1 MADVVVGIQ
10 WGDEGKGKIVD
21 KIAKDY
27 AFVVRYQ
34 GGHNAG
40 HTIVHE
46 GIKHSLHLM
55 PSGVLYPQCKNIIS
69 SGVVISVKD
78 LCEEM
83 AQFKN
88 LEGRLFV
95 SDRAHVI
102 LPYHVEKDAFKEKSQ
117 NIGTTKKGIGPCYED
132 KMARSGL
139 RMGDLLDEKILE
151 EKLNAHFKA
160 IEPFKAIYGLSE
172 NYEQD
177 LREYF
182 KVYAPKIRPFI
193 TDTTIMLINARQK
206 GEKILLE
213 GAQGTLLDIDL
224 GTYPFVTSSS
234 TISASACVS
243 TGLNPKAIDEVIGI
257 TKAYCTRVGNGP
269 FPSEDLT
276 SMGETLR
283 SRGAEFGTTTK
294 RPRRCGWL
302 DLVALKYACAL
313 NGCTQLALMKLDVLD
328 GFDEVK
334 VCVGYE
340 KNGATLEY
348 FPSDLSD
355 CAPIYKSFKGW
366 ERSVGARD
374 LKDLPQNAR
383 DYVRFIEEEVGVKIS
398 LISTSPER
406 DDTII
411 L

>member
-21 KIAKDY
+21 RIAKDY
-27 AFVVRYQ
+27 DFVVRYQ

-40 HTIVHE
+40 HTIVHK
-46 GIKHSLHLM
+46 GVKHSLHLM

-69 SGVVISVKD
+69 SAVVVSIKD
-78 LCEEM
+78 LCEEIN
-83 AQFKN
+83 AFED
-88 LEGRLFV
+88 LENRLFI

-102 LPYHVEKDAFKEKSQ
+102 LPYHAKKDAFKEKSQ

-132 KMARSGL
+132 KMARSGI
-139 RMGDLLDEKILE
+139 RMGDLLDDKILE
-151 EKLNAHFKA
+151 ERLNAHFKA
-160 IEPFKAIYGLSE
+160 IEPFKEAYDLSK
-172 NYEQD
+172 NYEKD

-182 KVYAPKIRPFI
+182 KTYTPKICPFI
-193 TDTTIMLINARQK
+193 KDTTSMLIEANQK

-224 GTYPFVTSSS
+224 GTYPFVTSSN
-234 TISASACVS
+234 TTSASACVS
-243 TGLNPKAIDEVIGI
+243 TGLNPKAINEVIGI
-257 TKAYCTRVGNGP
+257 TKAYSTRVGNGP
-269 FPSEDLT
+269 FPSEDT
-276 SMGETLR
+276 TPMGDHLR
-283 SRGAEFGTTTK
+283 TKGVEFGTTTK

-328 GFDEVK
+328 GIDAIK
-334 VCVGYE
+334 VCVAYE
-340 KNGATLEY
+340 RKGERLEA
-348 FPSDLSD
+348 FPSDLKD
-355 CAPIYKSFKGW
+355 CAPIYQTFKGW
-366 ERSVGARD
+366 EKSAGVRKSDD
-374 LKDLPQNAR
+374 LEPNAR
-383 DYVRFIEEEVGVKIS
+383 EYIRFIEKEVGVKIR

-406 DDTII
+406 EDTIF

>member
-21 KIAKDY
+21 RIAKDY
-27 AFVVRYQ
+27 DFVVRYQ

-40 HTIVHE
+40 HTIVHK
-46 GIKHSLHLM
+46 GVKHSLHLM

-69 SGVVISVKD
+69 SAVVVSVKD
-78 LCEEM
+78 LCEEISV
-83 AQFKN
+83 FED
-88 LEGRLFV
+88 LENRLFV

-102 LPYHVEKDAFKEKSQ
+102 LPYHAKKDAFKEKSQ

-132 KMARSGL
+132 KMARSGI
-139 RMGDLLDEKILE
+139 RMGDLLDDKILE

-160 IEPFKAIYGLSE
+160 IEPFKEAYDLGE
-172 NYEQD
+172 NYEKD

-182 KVYAPKIRPFI
+182 KTYAPKIRPFI
-193 TDTTIMLINARQK
+193 KDTTRMLIEANQK

-224 GTYPFVTSSS
+224 GTYPFVTSSN
-234 TISASACVS
+234 TTSASACVS
-243 TGLNPKAIDEVIGI
+243 TGLNPKAINEVIGI
-257 TKAYCTRVGNGP
+257 TKAYSTRVGNGP
-269 FPSEDLT
+269 FPSEDT
-276 SMGETLR
+276 TPMGDHLR
-283 SRGAEFGTTTK
+283 TKGAEFGTTTK

-328 GFDEVK
+328 GIDAIK
-334 VCVGYE
+334 VCVAYE
-340 KNGATLEY
+340 RKGERLEA
-348 FPSDLSD
+348 FPSDLKD
-355 CAPIYKSFKGW
+355 CVPIYQTFKGW
-366 ERSVGARD
+366 EKSVGVRKLDD
-374 LKDLPQNAR
+374 LEPNAR
-383 DYVRFIEEEVGVKIS
+383 EYIRFIEKEVGVKIG

-406 DDTII
+406 EDTIF

>member
-21 KIAKDY
+21 RIAKDY
-27 AFVVRYQ
+27 DFVVRYQ

-40 HTIVHE
+40 HTIVHK
-46 GIKHSLHLM
+46 GVKHSLHLM

-69 SGVVISVKD
+69 SAVVVSVKD
-78 LCEEM
+78 LCEEIN
-83 AQFKN
+83 AFEN
-88 LEGRLFV
+88 LENRLFV

-102 LPYHVEKDAFKEKSQ
+102 LPYHVQKDAFKEKSQ

-132 KMARSGL
+132 KMARSGI
-139 RMGDLLDEKILE
+139 RMGDLLDDKILE
-151 EKLNAHFKA
+151 EKLKVHFKA
-160 IEPFKAIYGLSE
+160 IEPFKEAYDLNE
-172 NYEQD
+172 AYEKD

-182 KVYAPKIRPFI
+182 KQYTPKIRPFI
-193 TDTTIMLINARQK
+193 KDTTSMLIKANQK

-224 GTYPFVTSSS
+224 GTYPFVTSSN
-234 TISASACVS
+234 TTSASACVS
-243 TGLNPKAIDEVIGI
+243 TGLNPRAINEIIGI

-276 SMGETLR
+276 PMGDHLR
-283 SRGAEFGTTTK
+283 IQGAEFGTTTK

-328 GFDEVK
+328 KINEIK
-334 VCVGYE
+334 VCVAYE
-340 KNGATLEY
+340 RKGEKLKA
-348 FPSDLSD
+348 FPSDLKD
-355 CAPIYKSFKGW
+355 CVPIYQTFKGW
-366 ERSVGARD
+366 EKSAGVRKLED
-374 LKDLPQNAR
+374 LEPNAR
-383 DYVRFIEEEVGVKIS
+383 EYIRFIEEEVGVKIR

-406 DDTII
+406 EDTIF

>member
-21 KIAKDY
+21 RIAKDY
-27 AFVVRYQ
+27 DFVVRYQ

-40 HTIVHE
+40 HTIVHK
-46 GIKHSLHLM
+46 GVKHSLHLM

-69 SGVVISVKD
+69 SAVVVSIKD
-78 LCEEM
+78 LCEEIST
-83 AQFKN
+83 FED
-88 LEGRLFV
+88 LENRLFI

-102 LPYHVEKDAFKEKSQ
+102 LPYHAKKDAFKEQSQ

-132 KMARSGL
+132 KMARSGI
-139 RMGDLLDEKILE
+139 RMGDLLDDKILE

-160 IEPFKAIYGLSE
+160 IEPFKETYDLGE
-172 NYEQD
+172 NYEKD

-182 KVYAPKIRPFI
+182 KTYAPKIRPFI
-193 TDTTIMLINARQK
+193 KDTTSMLIEANQK

-224 GTYPFVTSSS
+224 GTYPFVTSSN
-234 TISASACVS
+234 TTSASACVS
-243 TGLNPKAIDEVIGI
+243 TGLNPKAINEVIGI
-257 TKAYCTRVGNGP
+257 TKAYSTRVGNGP
-269 FPSEDLT
+269 FPSEDAT
-276 SMGETLR
+276 PMGDHLR
-283 SRGAEFGTTTK
+283 TKGAEFGTTTK

-328 GFDEVK
+328 GIDAIK
-334 VCVGYE
+334 VCVAYE
-340 KNGATLEY
+340 RKGERLEA
-348 FPSDLSD
+348 FPSDLKD
-355 CAPIYKSFKGW
+355 CVPVYQTFKGW
-366 ERSVGARD
+366 EKSAGVRELDD
-374 LKDLPQNAR
+374 LEPNAR
-383 DYVRFIEEEVGVKIS
+383 EYIRFIEKEVGVKIR

-406 DDTII
+406 EDTIF

>member
-21 KIAKDY
+21 RIAKDY
-27 AFVVRYQ
+27 DFVVRYQ

-40 HTIVHE
+40 HTIVHK
-46 GIKHSLHLM
+46 GVKHSLHLM

-69 SGVVISVKD
+69 NAVVVSVKD
-78 LCEEM
+78 LCKEISAFED
-83 AQFKN
+83 
-88 LEGRLFV
+88 LENRLFV

-102 LPYHVEKDAFKEKSQ
+102 LPYHAKKDAFKEKSQ

-132 KMARSGL
+132 KMARSGI
-139 RMGDLLDEKILE
+139 RMGDLLDDKILE
-151 EKLNAHFKA
+151 ERLNAHFKA
-160 IEPFKAIYGLSE
+160 IEPFKEAYDLGE
-172 NYEQD
+172 NYEKD

-182 KVYAPKIRPFI
+182 KTYTPKICPFI
-193 TDTTIMLINARQK
+193 KDTTSMLIEANQK

-224 GTYPFVTSSS
+224 GTYPFVTSSN
-234 TISASACVS
+234 TTSASACVS
-243 TGLNPKAIDEVIGI
+243 TGLNPKAINEVIGI
-257 TKAYCTRVGNGP
+257 TKAYSTRVGNGP
-269 FPSEDLT
+269 FPSEDST
-276 SMGETLR
+276 PMGDHLR
-283 SRGAEFGTTTK
+283 TKGAEFGTTTK

-328 GFDEVK
+328 GIDAIK
-334 VCVGYE
+334 VCVAYE
-340 KNGATLEY
+340 RKGERLEA
-348 FPSDLSD
+348 FPSDLKD
-355 CAPIYKSFKGW
+355 CVPIYQTFKGW
-366 ERSVGARD
+366 EKSAGVRKLDD
-374 LKDLPQNAR
+374 LEPNAR
-383 DYVRFIEEEVGVKIS
+383 EYIRFIEKEVGVKIR

-406 DDTII
+406 EDTIF

>member
-21 KIAKDY
+21 RIAKDY
-27 AFVVRYQ
+27 DFVVRYQ

-40 HTIVHE
+40 HTIVHK
-46 GIKHSLHLM
+46 GVKHSLHLM

-69 SGVVISVKD
+69 SAVVVSIKD
-78 LCEEM
+78 LCEEIST
-83 AQFKN
+83 FED
-88 LEGRLFV
+88 LENRLFI

-102 LPYHVEKDAFKEKSQ
+102 LPYHAKKDAFKEKSQ

-132 KMARSGL
+132 KMARSGI
-139 RMGDLLDEKILE
+139 RMGDLLDDKILE

-160 IEPFKAIYGLSE
+160 IEPFKEAYDLGE
-172 NYEQD
+172 DYEKD
-177 LREYF
+177 LRGYF
-182 KVYAPKIRPFI
+182 KTYAKKICPFI
-193 TDTTIMLINARQK
+193 KDTTSMLIEANQK

-224 GTYPFVTSSS
+224 GTYPFVTSSN
-234 TISASACVS
+234 TTSASACVS
-243 TGLNPKAIDEVIGI
+243 TGLNPKAINEVIGI
-257 TKAYCTRVGNGP
+257 TKAYSTRVGNGP
-269 FPSEDLT
+269 FPSEDT
-276 SMGETLR
+276 TPMGDHLR
-283 SRGAEFGTTTK
+283 TKGAEFGTTTK

-328 GFDEVK
+328 GIDAIK
-334 VCVGYE
+334 VCVAYE
-340 KNGATLEY
+340 RKGERLEA
-348 FPSDLSD
+348 FPSDLKD
-355 CAPIYKSFKGW
+355 CVPIYQTFKGW
-366 ERSVGARD
+366 EKSVGVRKLDD
-374 LKDLPQNAR
+374 LEPNAR
-383 DYVRFIEEEVGVKIS
+383 EYVRFIEKEVGVKIG

-406 DDTII
+406 EDTIF

>member
-21 KIAKDY
+21 RIAKDY
-27 AFVVRYQ
+27 DFVVRYQ

-40 HTIVHE
+40 HTIVHK
-46 GIKHSLHLM
+46 GVKHSLHLM

-69 SGVVISVKD
+69 SAVVVSVKD
-78 LCEEM
+78 LCEEINT
-83 AQFKN
+83 FEN
-88 LEGRLFV
+88 LENRLFV

-102 LPYHVEKDAFKEKSQ
+102 LPYHVQKDAFKEKSQ

-132 KMARSGL
+132 KMARSGI
-139 RMGDLLDEKILE
+139 RMGDLLDDKILE
-151 EKLNAHFKA
+151 EKLKVHFKA
-160 IEPFKAIYGLSE
+160 IEPFKEAYGLNE
-172 NYEQD
+172 AYEKD

-182 KVYAPKIRPFI
+182 KQYTPKIRPFI
-193 TDTTIMLINARQK
+193 KDTTSMLIEANQK

-224 GTYPFVTSSS
+224 GTYPFVTSSN
-234 TISASACVS
+234 TTSASACVS
-243 TGLNPKAIDEVIGI
+243 TGLNPKAISEIIGI
-257 TKAYCTRVGNGP
+257 TKAYSTRVGNGP

-276 SMGETLR
+276 PMGDHLR
-283 SRGAEFGTTTK
+283 IKGAEFGTTTK

-328 GFDEVK
+328 KINEIK
-334 VCVGYE
+334 VCVAYE
-340 KNGATLEY
+340 RKGEKLKA
-348 FPSDLSD
+348 FPSDLKD
-355 CAPIYKSFKGW
+355 CVPIYQTFKGW
-366 ERSVGARD
+366 EKSVGVRKLED
-374 LKDLPQNAR
+374 LEPNAR
-383 DYVRFIEEEVGVKIS
+383 EYIRFIEEEVGVKIR

-406 DDTII
+406 EDTIF

>member
-21 KIAKDY
+21 RIAKDY
-27 AFVVRYQ
+27 DFVVRYQ

-40 HTIVHE
+40 HTIVHK
-46 GIKHSLHLM
+46 GVKHSLHLM

-69 SGVVISVKD
+69 SAVVVSIKD
-78 LCEEM
+78 LCEEIST
-83 AQFKN
+83 FED
-88 LEGRLFV
+88 LENRLFI

-102 LPYHVEKDAFKEKSQ
+102 LPYHAKKDAFKEQSQ

-132 KMARSGL
+132 KMARSGI
-139 RMGDLLDEKILE
+139 RMGDLLDDKILE
-151 EKLNAHFKA
+151 ERLNAHFKA
-160 IEPFKAIYGLSE
+160 IEPFKEAYGLGE
-172 NYEQD
+172 NYEKD

-182 KVYAPKIRPFI
+182 KTYAPKIYPFI
-193 TDTTIMLINARQK
+193 KDTTSMLIEANQK

-224 GTYPFVTSSS
+224 GTYPFVTSSN
-234 TISASACVS
+234 TTSASACVS
-243 TGLNPKAIDEVIGI
+243 TGLNPKAINEVIGI

-269 FPSEDLT
+269 FPSEDAT
-276 SMGETLR
+276 PMGDHLR
-283 SRGAEFGTTTK
+283 AKGAEFGTTTK

-328 GFDEVK
+328 GIDAIK
-334 VCVGYE
+334 VCVAYE
-340 KNGATLEY
+340 RKGERLEA
-348 FPSDLSD
+348 FPSDLKD
-355 CAPIYKSFKGW
+355 CVPIYQTFKGW
-366 ERSVGARD
+366 EKSVGVRKLDD
-374 LKDLPQNAR
+374 LEPNAR
-383 DYVRFIEEEVGVKIS
+383 EYIRFIEKEVGVKIR

-406 DDTII
+406 EDTIF

>member
-21 KIAKDY
+21 RIAKDY
-27 AFVVRYQ
+27 DFVVRYQ

-40 HTIVHE
+40 HTIVHK
-46 GIKHSLHLM
+46 GVKHSLHLM

-69 SGVVISVKD
+69 SAVVVSIKD
-78 LCEEM
+78 LCEEIST
-83 AQFKN
+83 FED
-88 LEGRLFV
+88 LENRLFI

-102 LPYHVEKDAFKEKSQ
+102 LPYHAKKDAFKEKSQ

-132 KMARSGL
+132 KMARSGI
-139 RMGDLLDEKILE
+139 RMGDLLDDKILE
-151 EKLNAHFKA
+151 ERLNAHFKA
-160 IEPFKAIYGLSE
+160 IEPFKEAYDLGE
-172 NYEQD
+172 NYEKD

-182 KVYAPKIRPFI
+182 KTYTPKICPFI
-193 TDTTIMLINARQK
+193 KDTTSMLIEANQK

-224 GTYPFVTSSS
+224 GTYPFVTSSN
-234 TISASACVS
+234 TTSASACVS
-243 TGLNPKAIDEVIGI
+243 TGLNPKAISEVIGI
-257 TKAYCTRVGNGP
+257 TKAYSTRVGNGP
-269 FPSEDLT
+269 FPSEDT
-276 SMGETLR
+276 TPMGDHLR
-283 SRGAEFGTTTK
+283 TKGVEFGTTTK

-328 GFDEVK
+328 GIDAIK
-334 VCVGYE
+334 VCVAYE
-340 KNGATLEY
+340 RKGERLEA
-348 FPSDLSD
+348 FPSDLKD
-355 CAPIYKSFKGW
+355 CAPIYQTFKGW
-366 ERSVGARD
+366 EKSAGVRKLDD
-374 LKDLPQNAR
+374 LEPNAR
-383 DYVRFIEEEVGVKIS
+383 EYIRFIEKEVGVKIR

-406 DDTII
+406 EDTIF

>member
-21 KIAKDY
+21 RIAKDY
-27 AFVVRYQ
+27 DFVVRYQ

-40 HTIVHE
+40 HTIVHK
-46 GIKHSLHLM
+46 GVKHSLHLM

-69 SGVVISVKD
+69 SAVVVSIKD
-78 LCEEM
+78 LCEEIST
-83 AQFKN
+83 FED
-88 LEGRLFV
+88 LENRLFI

-102 LPYHVEKDAFKEKSQ
+102 LPYHAKKDAFKEKSQ

-132 KMARSGL
+132 KMARSGI
-139 RMGDLLDEKILE
+139 RMGDLLDDTILE

-160 IEPFKAIYGLSE
+160 IEPFKEAYDLGE
-172 NYEQD
+172 NYEKD
-177 LREYF
+177 LKEYF
-182 KVYAPKIRPFI
+182 KTYAPKIRPFI
-193 TDTTIMLINARQK
+193 KDTTSMLIEANQK

-224 GTYPFVTSSS
+224 GTYPFVTSSN
-234 TISASACVS
+234 TTSASACVS
-243 TGLNPKAIDEVIGI
+243 TGLNPKAINEVIGI
-257 TKAYCTRVGNGP
+257 TKAYSTRVGNGP
-269 FPSEDLT
+269 FPSEDAT
-276 SMGETLR
+276 PMGDHLR
-283 SRGAEFGTTTK
+283 TKGAEFGTTTK

-328 GFDEVK
+328 GIDAIK
-334 VCVGYE
+334 VCVAYE
-340 KNGATLEY
+340 RKGERLEA
-348 FPSDLSD
+348 FPSDLKD
-355 CAPIYKSFKGW
+355 CMPVYQTFKGW
-366 ERSVGARD
+366 EKSVGVRKLDD
-374 LKDLPQNAR
+374 LEPNAR
-383 DYVRFIEEEVGVKIS
+383 EYIRFIEKEVGVKIG

-406 DDTII
+406 EDTIF

>member
-21 KIAKDY
+21 RIAKDY
-27 AFVVRYQ
+27 DFVVRYQ

-40 HTIVHE
+40 HTIVHK
-46 GIKHSLHLM
+46 GVKHSLHLM

-69 SGVVISVKD
+69 SAVVVSIKD
-78 LCEEM
+78 LCEEIG
-83 AQFKN
+83 AFED
-88 LEGRLFV
+88 LENRLFI

-102 LPYHVEKDAFKEKSQ
+102 LPYHAKKDAFKEKSQ

-132 KMARSGL
+132 KMARSGI
-139 RMGDLLDEKILE
+139 RMGDLLDDRILE
-151 EKLNAHFKA
+151 ERLNAHFKA
-160 IEPFKAIYGLSE
+160 IEPFKEAYDLSR
-172 NYEQD
+172 NYEKD

-182 KVYAPKIRPFI
+182 KTYTPKICPFI
-193 TDTTIMLINARQK
+193 KDTTSMLIEANQK

-224 GTYPFVTSSS
+224 GTYPFVTSSN
-234 TISASACVS
+234 TTSASACVS
-243 TGLNPKAIDEVIGI
+243 TGLNPKAINEVIGI

-269 FPSEDLT
+269 FPSEDT
-276 SMGETLR
+276 TPMGDHLR
-283 SRGAEFGTTTK
+283 TKGAEFGTTTK

-328 GFDEVK
+328 GIDAIK
-334 VCVGYE
+334 VCVAYE
-340 KNGATLEY
+340 RKGERLEA
-348 FPSDLSD
+348 FPSDLKD
-355 CAPIYKSFKGW
+355 YTPIYQTFKGW
-366 ERSVGARD
+366 EKSTGVRKLDD
-374 LKDLPQNAR
+374 LEPNAR
-383 DYVRFIEEEVGVKIS
+383 EYIRFIEKEVGVKIR

-406 DDTII
+406 EDTIF

>member
-21 KIAKDY
+21 RIAKDY
-27 AFVVRYQ
+27 DFVVRYQ

-40 HTIVHE
+40 HTIVHK
-46 GIKHSLHLM
+46 GVKHSLHLM

-69 SGVVISVKD
+69 SAVVVSVKD
-78 LCEEM
+78 LCEEIN
-83 AQFKN
+83 AFEN
-88 LEGRLFV
+88 LENRLFV

-102 LPYHVEKDAFKEKSQ
+102 LPYHVQKDAFKEKSQ

-132 KMARSGL
+132 KMARSGI
-139 RMGDLLDEKILE
+139 RMGDLLDDKILE
-151 EKLNAHFKA
+151 EKLKAHFKA
-160 IEPFKAIYGLSE
+160 IEPFKEAYGLNE
-172 NYEQD
+172 AYEKD

-182 KVYAPKIRPFI
+182 KQYTPKIRPFI
-193 TDTTIMLINARQK
+193 KDTTSMLIEANQK

-224 GTYPFVTSSS
+224 GTYPFVTSSN
-234 TISASACVS
+234 TTSASACVS
-243 TGLNPKAIDEVIGI
+243 TGLNPKAIGEIIGI

-276 SMGETLR
+276 PMGDHLR
-283 SRGAEFGTTTK
+283 IQGAEFGTTTK

-328 GFDEVK
+328 KINEIK
-334 VCVGYE
+334 VCMAYE
-340 KNGATLEY
+340 RKGEKLKA
-348 FPSDLSD
+348 FPSDLKD
-355 CAPIYKSFKGW
+355 CVPIYQTFKGW
-366 ERSVGARD
+366 EKSAGVRKLED
-374 LKDLPQNAR
+374 LEPNAR
-383 DYVRFIEEEVGVKIS
+383 EYIRFIEEEVGVKIR

-406 DDTII
+406 EDTIF

>member
-21 KIAKDY
+21 RIAKDY
-27 AFVVRYQ
+27 DFVVRYQ

-40 HTIVHE
+40 HTIVHK
-46 GIKHSLHLM
+46 GVKHSLHLM

-69 SGVVISVKD
+69 SAVVVSVKD
-78 LCEEM
+78 LCEEIN
-83 AQFKN
+83 AFEN
-88 LEGRLFV
+88 LENRLFV

-102 LPYHVEKDAFKEKSQ
+102 LPYHVQKDAFKEKSQ

-132 KMARSGL
+132 KMARSGI
-139 RMGDLLDEKILE
+139 RMGDLLDDKILE
-151 EKLNAHFKA
+151 EKLKVHFKA
-160 IEPFKAIYGLSE
+160 IEPFKEAYDLNE
-172 NYEQD
+172 AYEKD

-182 KVYAPKIRPFI
+182 KQYTPKIRPFI
-193 TDTTIMLINARQK
+193 KDTTSMLIKANQK

-224 GTYPFVTSSS
+224 GTYPFVTSSN
-234 TISASACVS
+234 TTSASACVS
-243 TGLNPKAIDEVIGI
+243 TGLNPKAISEIIGI

-276 SMGETLR
+276 PMGDHLR
-283 SRGAEFGTTTK
+283 IKGAEFGTTTK

-328 GFDEVK
+328 KINEIK
-334 VCVGYE
+334 VCVAYE
-340 KNGATLEY
+340 RKGEKLEA
-348 FPSDLSD
+348 FPSDLKD
-355 CAPIYKSFKGW
+355 CVPIYQTFKGW
-366 ERSVGARD
+366 EKSAGVRKLED
-374 LKDLPQNAR
+374 LEPNAR
-383 DYVRFIEEEVGVKIS
+383 EYIRFIEEEVGVKIR

-406 DDTII
+406 EDTIF

>member
-21 KIAKDY
+21 RIAKDY
-27 AFVVRYQ
+27 DFVVRYQ

-40 HTIVHE
+40 HTIVHK
-46 GIKHSLHLM
+46 GVKHSLHLM
-55 PSGVLYPQCKNIIS
+55 PSGVLYSQCKNIIS
-69 SGVVISVKD
+69 SAVVVSIKD
-78 LCEEM
+78 LCEEIN
-83 AQFKN
+83 AFED
-88 LEGRLFV
+88 LENRLFI

-102 LPYHVEKDAFKEKSQ
+102 LPYHAKKDAFKEKSQ

-132 KMARSGL
+132 KMARSGI
-139 RMGDLLDEKILE
+139 RMGDLLDDKILE
-151 EKLNAHFKA
+151 ERLNAHFKA
-160 IEPFKAIYGLSE
+160 IEPFKEAYDLSR
-172 NYEQD
+172 NYEKD

-182 KVYAPKIRPFI
+182 KTYTPKICPFI
-193 TDTTIMLINARQK
+193 KDTTSMLIEANQK

-224 GTYPFVTSSS
+224 GTYPFVTSSN
-234 TISASACVS
+234 TTSASACVS
-243 TGLNPKAIDEVIGI
+243 TGLNPKAINEVIGI

-269 FPSEDLT
+269 FPSEDT
-276 SMGETLR
+276 TPMGDHLR
-283 SRGAEFGTTTK
+283 TKGAEFGTTTK

-328 GFDEVK
+328 GIDAIK
-334 VCVGYE
+334 VCVAYE
-340 KNGATLEY
+340 RKGERLEA
-348 FPSDLSD
+348 FPSDLKD
-355 CAPIYKSFKGW
+355 CVPIYQTFKGW
-366 ERSVGARD
+366 EKSAGVRKLDD
-374 LKDLPQNAR
+374 LEPNAR
-383 DYVRFIEEEVGVKIS
+383 EYIRFIEKEVGVKIR

-406 DDTII
+406 EDTIF

>member
-21 KIAKDY
+21 RIAKDY
-27 AFVVRYQ
+27 DFVVRYQ

-40 HTIVHE
+40 HTIVHK
-46 GIKHSLHLM
+46 GVKHSLHLM

-69 SGVVISVKD
+69 NAVVVSVKD
-78 LCEEM
+78 LCEEIS
-83 AQFKN
+83 AFED
-88 LEGRLFV
+88 LENRLFV

-102 LPYHVEKDAFKEKSQ
+102 LPYHAKKDAFKEKSQ

-132 KMARSGL
+132 KMARSGI
-139 RMGDLLDEKILE
+139 RMGDLLDDTILE

-160 IEPFKAIYGLSE
+160 IEPFKEAYDLGE
-172 NYEQD
+172 DYEKD

-182 KVYAPKIRPFI
+182 KTYAKKICPFI
-193 TDTTIMLINARQK
+193 KDTTSMLIEANQK
-206 GEKILLE
+206 GGKILLE

-224 GTYPFVTSSS
+224 GTYPFVTSSN
-234 TISASACVS
+234 TTSASACVS
-243 TGLNPKAIDEVIGI
+243 TGLNPKAINEVIGI
-257 TKAYCTRVGNGP
+257 TKAYSTRVGNGP
-269 FPSEDLT
+269 FPSEDT
-276 SMGETLR
+276 TPMGDHLR
-283 SRGAEFGTTTK
+283 TKGAEFGTTTK

-328 GFDEVK
+328 GIDAIK
-334 VCVGYE
+334 VCVAYE
-340 KNGATLEY
+340 RKGERLET
-348 FPSDLSD
+348 FPSDLKD
-355 CAPIYKSFKGW
+355 CMPIYQTFKGW
-366 ERSVGARD
+366 EKSVGVRKLDD
-374 LKDLPQNAR
+374 LEPNAR
-383 DYVRFIEEEVGVKIS
+383 EYIRFIEKEVGVKIG

-406 DDTII
+406 EDTIF

>member
-21 KIAKDY
+21 RIAKDY
-27 AFVVRYQ
+27 DFVVRYQ

-40 HTIVHE
+40 HTIVHK
-46 GIKHSLHLM
+46 GVKHSLHLM

-69 SGVVISVKD
+69 SAVVVSVRD
-78 LCEEM
+78 LCEEINT
-83 AQFKN
+83 FEN
-88 LEGRLFV
+88 LENRLFV

-102 LPYHVEKDAFKEKSQ
+102 LPYHVQKDAFKEKSQ

-132 KMARSGL
+132 KMARSGI
-139 RMGDLLDEKILE
+139 RMGDLLDDKILE
-151 EKLNAHFKA
+151 EKLKVHFKA
-160 IEPFKAIYGLSE
+160 IEPFKEAYDLNE
-172 NYEQD
+172 AYEKD

-182 KVYAPKIRPFI
+182 KQYTPKIRPFI
-193 TDTTIMLINARQK
+193 KDTTSMLIKANQK

-224 GTYPFVTSSS
+224 GTYPFVTSSN
-234 TISASACVS
+234 TTSASACVS
-243 TGLNPKAIDEVIGI
+243 TGLNPKAIGEIIGI

-276 SMGETLR
+276 SMGDHLR
-283 SRGAEFGTTTK
+283 IKGAEFGTTTK

-328 GFDEVK
+328 KINEIK
-334 VCVGYE
+334 VCVAYE
-340 KNGATLEY
+340 RKGEKLEA
-348 FPSDLSD
+348 FPSDLKD
-355 CAPIYKSFKGW
+355 CVPIYQTFKGW
-366 ERSVGARD
+366 EKSASVRKLED
-374 LKDLPQNAR
+374 LEPNAR
-383 DYVRFIEEEVGVKIS
+383 EYIRFIEEEVGVKIR

-406 DDTII
+406 EDTIF

>member
-21 KIAKDY
+21 RIAKDY
-27 AFVVRYQ
+27 DFVVRYQ

-40 HTIVHE
+40 HTIVHK
-46 GIKHSLHLM
+46 GVKHSLHLM

-69 SGVVISVKD
+69 SAVVVSVKD
-78 LCEEM
+78 LCEEIN
-83 AQFKN
+83 AFEN
-88 LEGRLFV
+88 LENRLFV

-102 LPYHVEKDAFKEKSQ
+102 LPYHVQKDAFKEKSQ
-117 NIGTTKKGIGPCYED
+117 NIGTTKRGIGPCYED
-132 KMARSGL
+132 KMARSGI
-139 RMGDLLDEKILE
+139 RMGDLLDDKILE
-151 EKLNAHFKA
+151 EKLKVHFKA
-160 IEPFKAIYGLSE
+160 IEPFKEAYDLNE
-172 NYEQD
+172 AYEKD

-182 KVYAPKIRPFI
+182 KQYTPKIRPFI
-193 TDTTIMLINARQK
+193 KDTTSMLIKANQK

-224 GTYPFVTSSS
+224 GTYPFVTSSN
-234 TISASACVS
+234 TTSASACVS
-243 TGLNPKAIDEVIGI
+243 TGLNPKAISEIIGI

-276 SMGETLR
+276 PMGDHLR
-283 SRGAEFGTTTK
+283 IKGAEFGTTTK

-328 GFDEVK
+328 GIDAIK
-334 VCVGYE
+334 VCVAYE
-340 KNGATLEY
+340 RKGEKLEA
-348 FPSDLSD
+348 FPSDLKD
-355 CAPIYKSFKGW
+355 CVPIYQTFKGW
-366 ERSVGARD
+366 EKSVGVRKLED
-374 LKDLPQNAR
+374 LEPNAR
-383 DYVRFIEEEVGVKIS
+383 EYIRFIEEEVGVKIG

-406 DDTII
+406 EDTIF

>member
-21 KIAKDY
+21 RIAKDY
-27 AFVVRYQ
+27 DFVVRYQ

-40 HTIVHE
+40 HTIVYK
-46 GIKHSLHLM
+46 GVKHSLHLM

-69 SGVVISVKD
+69 SAVVVSVKD
-78 LCEEM
+78 LCEEIST
-83 AQFKN
+83 FED
-88 LEGRLFV
+88 LENRLFI

-102 LPYHVEKDAFKEKSQ
+102 LPYHAKKDAFKEKSQ

-132 KMARSGL
+132 KMARSGI
-139 RMGDLLDEKILE
+139 RMGDLLDDKILE

-160 IEPFKAIYGLSE
+160 IEPFKEAYDLGE
-172 NYEQD
+172 DYEKD
-177 LREYF
+177 LRGYF
-182 KVYAPKIRPFI
+182 KTYAPKIRPFI
-193 TDTTIMLINARQK
+193 KDTTSMLIEANQK

-224 GTYPFVTSSS
+224 GTYPFVTSSN
-234 TISASACVS
+234 TTSASACVS
-243 TGLNPKAIDEVIGI
+243 TGLNPKAINEVIGI
-257 TKAYCTRVGNGP
+257 TKAYSTRVGNGP
-269 FPSEDLT
+269 FPSEDT
-276 SMGETLR
+276 TPMGDHLR
-283 SRGAEFGTTTK
+283 TKGAEFGTTTK

-328 GFDEVK
+328 GIDAIK
-334 VCVGYE
+334 VCVAYE
-340 KNGATLEY
+340 RKGERLEA
-348 FPSDLSD
+348 FPSDLKD
-355 CAPIYKSFKGW
+355 CMPIYQTFKGW
-366 ERSVGARD
+366 EKSVGVRKLDD
-374 LKDLPQNAR
+374 LEPNAR
-383 DYVRFIEEEVGVKIS
+383 EYVRFIEKEVGVKIG

-406 DDTII
+406 EDTIF

>member
-21 KIAKDY
+21 RIAKDY
-27 AFVVRYQ
+27 DFVVRYQ

-40 HTIVHE
+40 HTIVHK
-46 GIKHSLHLM
+46 GVKHSLHLM

-69 SGVVISVKD
+69 SAVVVSIKD
-78 LCEEM
+78 LCEEIST
-83 AQFKN
+83 FED
-88 LEGRLFV
+88 LENRLFV

-102 LPYHVEKDAFKEKSQ
+102 LPYHAKKDAFKEKSQ

-132 KMARSGL
+132 KMARSGI
-139 RMGDLLDEKILE
+139 RMGDLLDDKILE

-160 IEPFKAIYGLSE
+160 IEPFKEAYDLGE
-172 NYEQD
+172 DYEKD
-177 LREYF
+177 LRGYF
-182 KVYAPKIRPFI
+182 KTYAKKIRPFI
-193 TDTTIMLINARQK
+193 KDTTSMLIEANQR

-224 GTYPFVTSSS
+224 GTYPFVTSSN
-234 TISASACVS
+234 TTSASACVS
-243 TGLNPKAIDEVIGI
+243 TGLNPKAINEVIGI
-257 TKAYCTRVGNGP
+257 TKAYSTRVGNGP
-269 FPSEDLT
+269 FPSEDAT
-276 SMGETLR
+276 PMGDHLR
-283 SRGAEFGTTTK
+283 TKGAEFGTTTK

-328 GFDEVK
+328 GIDAIK
-334 VCVGYE
+334 VCVAYE
-340 KNGATLEY
+340 RKGERLEA
-348 FPSDLSD
+348 FPSDLKD
-355 CAPIYKSFKGW
+355 CTPIYQTFKGW
-366 ERSVGARD
+366 EKSVGVRKLDD
-374 LKDLPQNAR
+374 LEPNAR
-383 DYVRFIEEEVGVKIS
+383 EYIHFIEKEVGVKIG

-406 DDTII
+406 EDTIF

>member
-21 KIAKDY
+21 RIAKDY
-27 AFVVRYQ
+27 DFVVRYQ

-40 HTIVHE
+40 HTIVHK
-46 GIKHSLHLM
+46 GVKHSLHLM

-69 SGVVISVKD
+69 SAVVVSVRD
-78 LCEEM
+78 LCEEIST
-83 AQFKN
+83 FED
-88 LEGRLFV
+88 LENRLFV

-102 LPYHVEKDAFKEKSQ
+102 LPYHAKKDAFKEKSQ

-132 KMARSGL
+132 KMARSGI
-139 RMGDLLDEKILE
+139 RMGDLLDDKILE
-151 EKLNAHFKA
+151 ERLNAHFKA
-160 IEPFKAIYGLSE
+160 IEPFKEAYDLSK
-172 NYEQD
+172 NYEKD

-182 KVYAPKIRPFI
+182 KTYTPKICPFI
-193 TDTTIMLINARQK
+193 KDTTSMLIEANQK

-224 GTYPFVTSSS
+224 GTYPFVTSSN
-234 TISASACVS
+234 TTSASACVS
-243 TGLNPKAIDEVIGI
+243 TGLNPKAINEVIGI
-257 TKAYCTRVGNGP
+257 TKAYSTRVGNGP
-269 FPSEDLT
+269 FPSEDT
-276 SMGETLR
+276 TPMGDHLR
-283 SRGAEFGTTTK
+283 TKGVEFGTTTK

-328 GFDEVK
+328 GIDAIK
-334 VCVGYE
+334 VCVAYE
-340 KNGATLEY
+340 RKGERLEA
-348 FPSDLSD
+348 FPSDLKD
-355 CAPIYKSFKGW
+355 CAPIYQTFKGW
-366 ERSVGARD
+366 EKSVGVRKLDD
-374 LKDLPQNAR
+374 LEPNAR
-383 DYVRFIEEEVGVKIS
+383 EYIRFIEKEVGVKIR

-406 DDTII
+406 EDTIF

>member
-21 KIAKDY
+21 RIAKDY
-27 AFVVRYQ
+27 DFVVRYQ

-40 HTIVHE
+40 HTIVHK
-46 GIKHSLHLM
+46 GVKHSLHLM

-69 SGVVISVKD
+69 SAVVVSIKD
-78 LCEEM
+78 LCEEIST
-83 AQFKN
+83 FED
-88 LEGRLFV
+88 LENRLFI

-102 LPYHVEKDAFKEKSQ
+102 LPYHAKKDAFKEKSQ

-132 KMARSGL
+132 KMARSGI
-139 RMGDLLDEKILE
+139 RMGDLLDDTILE

-160 IEPFKAIYGLSE
+160 IEPFKEAYDLGE
-172 NYEQD
+172 DYEKD

-182 KVYAPKIRPFI
+182 KTYAKKICPFI
-193 TDTTIMLINARQK
+193 KDTTSMLIEANQK

-224 GTYPFVTSSS
+224 GTYPFVTSSN
-234 TISASACVS
+234 TTSASACVS
-243 TGLNPKAIDEVIGI
+243 TGLNPKAINEVIGI
-257 TKAYCTRVGNGP
+257 TKAYSTRVGNGP
-269 FPSEDLT
+269 FPSEDT
-276 SMGETLR
+276 TPMGDHLR
-283 SRGAEFGTTTK
+283 TKGAEFGTTTK

-328 GFDEVK
+328 GIDAIK
-334 VCVGYE
+334 VCVAYE
-340 KNGATLEY
+340 RKGERLEA
-348 FPSDLSD
+348 FPSDLKD
-355 CAPIYKSFKGW
+355 CMPIYQTFKGW
-366 ERSVGARD
+366 EKSVGVRKLDD
-374 LKDLPQNAR
+374 LEPNAR
-383 DYVRFIEEEVGVKIS
+383 EYVRFIEKEVGVKIG

-406 DDTII
+406 EDTIF

>member
-21 KIAKDY
+21 RIAKDY
-27 AFVVRYQ
+27 DFVVRYQ

-40 HTIVHE
+40 HTIVHK
-46 GIKHSLHLM
+46 GVKHSLHLM

-69 SGVVISVKD
+69 SAVVVSIKD
-78 LCEEM
+78 LCEEIST
-83 AQFKN
+83 FED
-88 LEGRLFV
+88 LENRLFI

-102 LPYHVEKDAFKEKSQ
+102 LPYHAKKDAFKEKSQ

-132 KMARSGL
+132 KMARSGI
-139 RMGDLLDEKILE
+139 RMGDLLDDKILE
-151 EKLNAHFKA
+151 ERLNAHFKA
-160 IEPFKAIYGLSE
+160 IEPFKEAYDLGE
-172 NYEQD
+172 NYEKD

-182 KVYAPKIRPFI
+182 KTYAPKICPFI
-193 TDTTIMLINARQK
+193 KDATSMLIEANQK

-224 GTYPFVTSSS
+224 GTYPFVTSSN
-234 TISASACVS
+234 TTSASACVS
-243 TGLNPKAIDEVIGI
+243 TGLNPKAINEVIGI
-257 TKAYCTRVGNGP
+257 TKAYSTRVGNGP
-269 FPSEDLT
+269 FPSEDT
-276 SMGETLR
+276 TPMGDHLR
-283 SRGAEFGTTTK
+283 TKGAEFGTTTK

-328 GFDEVK
+328 GIDAIK
-334 VCVGYE
+334 VCVAYE
-340 KNGATLEY
+340 RKGERLEA
-348 FPSDLSD
+348 FPSDLKD
-355 CAPIYKSFKGW
+355 CAPIYQTFKGW
-366 ERSVGARD
+366 EKSVGVRKLDD
-374 LKDLPQNAR
+374 LEPNAR
-383 DYVRFIEEEVGVKIS
+383 EYICFIEKEVGVKIR

-406 DDTII
+406 EDTIF

>member
-21 KIAKDY
+21 RIAKDY
-27 AFVVRYQ
+27 DFVVRYQ

-40 HTIVHE
+40 HTIVHK
-46 GIKHSLHLM
+46 GVKHSLHLM

-69 SGVVISVKD
+69 SAVVVSIKD
-78 LCEEM
+78 FCEEIS
-83 AQFKN
+83 AFED
-88 LEGRLFV
+88 LENRLFI

-102 LPYHVEKDAFKEKSQ
+102 LPYHAKKDAFKEKSQ

-132 KMARSGL
+132 KMARSGI
-139 RMGDLLDEKILE
+139 RMGDLLDDTILE

-160 IEPFKAIYGLSE
+160 IEPFKEAYGLGE
-172 NYEQD
+172 NYEKD

-182 KVYAPKIRPFI
+182 KTYAKKIRPFI
-193 TDTTIMLINARQK
+193 KDTTSMLIEANQK

-224 GTYPFVTSSS
+224 GTYPFVTSSN
-234 TISASACVS
+234 TTSASACVS
-243 TGLNPKAIDEVIGI
+243 TGLNPKAINEVIGI
-257 TKAYCTRVGNGP
+257 TKAYSTRVGNGP
-269 FPSEDLT
+269 FPSEDT
-276 SMGETLR
+276 TPMGDHLR
-283 SRGAEFGTTTK
+283 TKGAEFGTTTK

-328 GFDEVK
+328 GIDAIK
-334 VCVGYE
+334 VCVAYE
-340 KNGATLEY
+340 RKGERLEA
-348 FPSDLSD
+348 FPSDLKD
-355 CAPIYKSFKGW
+355 CMPIYQTFKGW
-366 ERSVGARD
+366 EKSVGVRKLDD
-374 LKDLPQNAR
+374 LEPNAR
-383 DYVRFIEEEVGVKIS
+383 EYIRFIEKEVGVKIG

-406 DDTII
+406 EDTIF

>member
-21 KIAKDY
+21 RIAKDY
-27 AFVVRYQ
+27 DFVVRYQ

-40 HTIVHE
+40 HTIVHK
-46 GIKHSLHLM
+46 GVKHSLHLM

-69 SGVVISVKD
+69 SAVVVSVKD
-78 LCEEM
+78 LCKEISTFED
-83 AQFKN
+83 
-88 LEGRLFV
+88 LENRLFV

-102 LPYHVEKDAFKEKSQ
+102 LPYHAKKDAFKEKSQ

-132 KMARSGL
+132 KMARSGI
-139 RMGDLLDEKILE
+139 RMGDLLDDKILE
-151 EKLNAHFKA
+151 ERLNAHFKA
-160 IEPFKAIYGLSE
+160 IEPFKEAYDLGE
-172 NYEQD
+172 NYEKD

-182 KVYAPKIRPFI
+182 KTYTPKICPFI
-193 TDTTIMLINARQK
+193 KDTTSMLIEANQK

-224 GTYPFVTSSS
+224 GTYPFVTSSN
-234 TISASACVS
+234 TTSASACVS
-243 TGLNPKAIDEVIGI
+243 TGLNPKAINEVIGI
-257 TKAYCTRVGNGP
+257 TKAYSTRVGNGP
-269 FPSEDLT
+269 FPSEDST
-276 SMGETLR
+276 PMGDHLR
-283 SRGAEFGTTTK
+283 TKGAEFGTTTK

-328 GFDEVK
+328 GIDAIK
-334 VCVGYE
+334 VCVAYE
-340 KNGATLEY
+340 RKGERLEA
-348 FPSDLSD
+348 FPSDLKD
-355 CAPIYKSFKGW
+355 CVPIYQTFKGW
-366 ERSVGARD
+366 EKSAGVRKLDD
-374 LKDLPQNAR
+374 LEPNAR
-383 DYVRFIEEEVGVKIS
+383 EYIRFIEKEVGVKIR

-406 DDTII
+406 EDTIF

>member
-21 KIAKDY
+21 RIAKDY
-27 AFVVRYQ
+27 DFVVRYQ

-40 HTIVHE
+40 HTIVHK
-46 GIKHSLHLM
+46 GVKHSLHLM

-69 SGVVISVKD
+69 SAVVVSIKD
-78 LCEEM
+78 LCEEISS
-83 AQFKN
+83 FED
-88 LEGRLFV
+88 LENRLFI

-102 LPYHVEKDAFKEKSQ
+102 LPYHAKKDAFKEKSQ

-132 KMARSGL
+132 KMARSGI
-139 RMGDLLDEKILE
+139 RMGDLLDDKILE
-151 EKLNAHFKA
+151 ERLNAHFKA
-160 IEPFKAIYGLSE
+160 IEPFKEAYDLSR
-172 NYEQD
+172 NYEKD

-182 KVYAPKIRPFI
+182 KTYTPKICPFI
-193 TDTTIMLINARQK
+193 KDTTSMLIEANQK

-224 GTYPFVTSSS
+224 GTYPFVTSSN
-234 TISASACVS
+234 TTSASACVS
-243 TGLNPKAIDEVIGI
+243 TGLNPKAINEVIGI

-269 FPSEDLT
+269 FPSEDT
-276 SMGETLR
+276 TRMGDHLR
-283 SRGAEFGTTTK
+283 TKGVEFGTTTK

-328 GFDEVK
+328 GIDAIK
-334 VCVGYE
+334 VCVAYE
-340 KNGATLEY
+340 RKGERLEA
-348 FPSDLSD
+348 FPSDLKD
-355 CAPIYKSFKGW
+355 CTPIYQTFKGW
-366 ERSVGARD
+366 EKSAGVRKSDD
-374 LKDLPQNAR
+374 LEPNAR
-383 DYVRFIEEEVGVKIS
+383 EYIRFIEKEVGVKIR
-398 LISTSPER
+398 LISTSHER
-406 DDTII
+406 EDTIF

>member
-21 KIAKDY
+21 RIAKDY
-27 AFVVRYQ
+27 DFVVRYQ

-40 HTIVHE
+40 HTIVHK
-46 GIKHSLHLM
+46 GVKHSLHLM

-69 SGVVISVKD
+69 NAVVVSIKD
-78 LCEEM
+78 LCEEIS
-83 AQFKN
+83 AFED
-88 LEGRLFV
+88 LENRLFV

-102 LPYHVEKDAFKEKSQ
+102 LPYHAKKDAFKEKSQ

-132 KMARSGL
+132 KMARSGI
-139 RMGDLLDEKILE
+139 RMGDLLDDKILE

-160 IEPFKAIYGLSE
+160 IEPFKEAYDLGE
-172 NYEQD
+172 NYEKD
-177 LREYF
+177 LRGYF
-182 KVYAPKIRPFI
+182 KAYAPKIRPFI
-193 TDTTIMLINARQK
+193 KDTTSMLIEANQK

-224 GTYPFVTSSS
+224 GTYPFVTSSN
-234 TISASACVS
+234 TTSASACVS
-243 TGLNPKAIDEVIGI
+243 TGLNPKAINEVIGI
-257 TKAYCTRVGNGP
+257 TKAYSTRVGNGP
-269 FPSEDLT
+269 FPSEDT
-276 SMGETLR
+276 TPMGDHLR
-283 SRGAEFGTTTK
+283 TKGVEFGTTTK

-328 GFDEVK
+328 GIDAIK
-334 VCVGYE
+334 VCVAYE
-340 KNGATLEY
+340 RKGERLEA
-348 FPSDLSD
+348 FPSDLKD
-355 CAPIYKSFKGW
+355 CVPIYQTFKGW
-366 ERSVGARD
+366 EKSVGVRKLDD
-374 LKDLPQNAR
+374 LEPNAR
-383 DYVRFIEEEVGVKIS
+383 EYIHFIEKEVGVKIR

-406 DDTII
+406 EDTIF

>member
-21 KIAKDY
+21 RIAKDY
-27 AFVVRYQ
+27 DFVVRYQ

-40 HTIVHE
+40 HTIVHK
-46 GIKHSLHLM
+46 GVKHSLHLM

-69 SGVVISVKD
+69 SAVVVSIKD
-78 LCEEM
+78 LCEEIST
-83 AQFKN
+83 FED
-88 LEGRLFV
+88 LENRLFI

-102 LPYHVEKDAFKEKSQ
+102 LPYHAKKDAFKEKSQ

-132 KMARSGL
+132 KMARSGI
-139 RMGDLLDEKILE
+139 RMGDLLDDKILE

-160 IEPFKAIYGLSE
+160 IEPFKEAYDLGE
-172 NYEQD
+172 DYEKD
-177 LREYF
+177 LRGYF
-182 KVYAPKIRPFI
+182 KTYAPKIRPFI
-193 TDTTIMLINARQK
+193 KDTTSMLIEANQK

-224 GTYPFVTSSS
+224 GTYPFVTSSN
-234 TISASACVS
+234 TTSASACVS
-243 TGLNPKAIDEVIGI
+243 TGLNPKAINEVIGI
-257 TKAYCTRVGNGP
+257 TKAYSTRVGNGP
-269 FPSEDLT
+269 FPSEDT
-276 SMGETLR
+276 TPMGDHLR
-283 SRGAEFGTTTK
+283 TKGAEFGTTTK

-328 GFDEVK
+328 GIDAIK
-334 VCVGYE
+334 VCVAYE
-340 KNGATLEY
+340 RKGERLEA
-348 FPSDLSD
+348 FPSDLKD
-355 CAPIYKSFKGW
+355 CMPIYQTFKGW
-366 ERSVGARD
+366 EKSVGVRKLED
-374 LKDLPQNAR
+374 LEPNAR
-383 DYVRFIEEEVGVKIS
+383 EYIRFIEKEVGVKIR

-406 DDTII
+406 EDTIF

>member
-21 KIAKDY
+21 RIAKDY
-27 AFVVRYQ
+27 DFVVRYQ

-40 HTIVHE
+40 HTIVHK
-46 GIKHSLHLM
+46 GVKHSLHLM

-69 SGVVISVKD
+69 SAVVVSIKD
-78 LCEEM
+78 LCEEIST
-83 AQFKN
+83 FEN
-88 LEGRLFV
+88 LENRLFV

-102 LPYHVEKDAFKEKSQ
+102 LPYHAKKDAFKEQSQ

-132 KMARSGL
+132 KMARSGI
-139 RMGDLLDEKILE
+139 RMGDLLDDKILE
-151 EKLNAHFKA
+151 ERLNAHFKA
-160 IEPFKAIYGLSE
+160 IEPFKEAYDLGE
-172 NYEQD
+172 DYEKD

-182 KVYAPKIRPFI
+182 KTYAKKICPFI
-193 TDTTIMLINARQK
+193 KDTTSMLIEANQK

-224 GTYPFVTSSS
+224 GTYPFVTSSN
-234 TISASACVS
+234 TTSASACVS
-243 TGLNPKAIDEVIGI
+243 TGLNPKAINEVIGI
-257 TKAYCTRVGNGP
+257 TKAYSTRVGNGP
-269 FPSEDLT
+269 FPSEDAT
-276 SMGETLR
+276 PMGDHLR
-283 SRGAEFGTTTK
+283 TKGAEFGTTTK

-328 GFDEVK
+328 GIDAIK
-334 VCVGYE
+334 VCVAYE
-340 KNGATLEY
+340 RKGERLEA
-348 FPSDLSD
+348 FPSDLKD
-355 CAPIYKSFKGW
+355 CVPIYQTFKGW
-366 ERSVGARD
+366 EKSVGVRKLDD
-374 LKDLPQNAR
+374 LEPNAR
-383 DYVRFIEEEVGVKIS
+383 EYIRFIEKEVGVKIG

-406 DDTII
+406 EDTIF

>member
-21 KIAKDY
+21 RIAKDY
-27 AFVVRYQ
+27 DFVVRYQ

-40 HTIVHE
+40 HTIVHK
-46 GIKHSLHLM
+46 GVKHSLHLM

-69 SGVVISVKD
+69 SAVVVSVKD
-78 LCEEM
+78 LCEEIN
-83 AQFKN
+83 AFEN
-88 LEGRLFV
+88 LENRLFV

-102 LPYHVEKDAFKEKSQ
+102 LPYHVQKDAFKEKSQ

-132 KMARSGL
+132 KMARSGI
-139 RMGDLLDEKILE
+139 RMGDLLDDKILE
-151 EKLNAHFKA
+151 EKLKAHFKA
-160 IEPFKAIYGLSE
+160 IEPFKEAYGLNE
-172 NYEQD
+172 AYEKD

-182 KVYAPKIRPFI
+182 KQYTPKIRPFI
-193 TDTTIMLINARQK
+193 KDTTSMLIKANQK

-224 GTYPFVTSSS
+224 GTYPFVTSSN
-234 TISASACVS
+234 TTSASACVS
-243 TGLNPKAIDEVIGI
+243 TGLNPKAISEIIGI

-276 SMGETLR
+276 PMGDHLR
-283 SRGAEFGTTTK
+283 IQGAEFGTTTK

-328 GFDEVK
+328 KINEIK
-334 VCVGYE
+334 VCVAYE
-340 KNGATLEY
+340 RKGEKLKA
-348 FPSDLSD
+348 FPSDLKD
-355 CAPIYKSFKGW
+355 CVPIYQTFKGW
-366 ERSVGARD
+366 EKSTSVRKLED
-374 LKDLPQNAR
+374 LEPNAR
-383 DYVRFIEEEVGVKIS
+383 EYIRFIEEEVGVKIR

-406 DDTII
+406 EDTIF

>member
-21 KIAKDY
+21 RIAKDY
-27 AFVVRYQ
+27 DFVVRYQ

-40 HTIVHE
+40 HTIVHK
-46 GIKHSLHLM
+46 GVKHSLHLM

-69 SGVVISVKD
+69 SAVVVSVKD
-78 LCEEM
+78 LCEEIN
-83 AQFKN
+83 AFEN
-88 LEGRLFV
+88 LENRLFV

-102 LPYHVEKDAFKEKSQ
+102 LPYHVQKDAFKEKSQ

-132 KMARSGL
+132 KMARSGI
-139 RMGDLLDEKILE
+139 RMGDLLDDKILE
-151 EKLNAHFKA
+151 EKLKVHFKA
-160 IEPFKAIYGLSE
+160 IEPFKEAYDLNE
-172 NYEQD
+172 TYEKD

-182 KVYAPKIRPFI
+182 KQYTPKIRPFI
-193 TDTTIMLINARQK
+193 KDTTSMLIKANQK

-224 GTYPFVTSSS
+224 GTYPFVTSSN
-234 TISASACVS
+234 TTSASACVS
-243 TGLNPKAIDEVIGI
+243 TGLNPKAISEIIGI
-257 TKAYCTRVGNGP
+257 TKAYSTRVGNGP

-276 SMGETLR
+276 PMGDHLR
-283 SRGAEFGTTTK
+283 IQGAEFGTTTK

-328 GFDEVK
+328 KINEIK
-334 VCVGYE
+334 VCVAYE
-340 KNGATLEY
+340 RKGEKLKA
-348 FPSDLSD
+348 FPSDLKD
-355 CAPIYKSFKGW
+355 CVPIYQTFKGW
-366 ERSVGARD
+366 EKSASVRKLED
-374 LKDLPQNAR
+374 LEPNAR
-383 DYVRFIEEEVGVKIS
+383 EYIRFIEEEVGVKIR

-406 DDTII
+406 EDTIF